1 MKDPLHRLADQL
13 AADMAQFGDL
23 LKRRD
28 LYGEYGLDEQIAQL
42 KQVIE
47 VKRAIADGLAG
58 SKEG

>member
-1 MKDPLHRLADQL
+1 LADQL